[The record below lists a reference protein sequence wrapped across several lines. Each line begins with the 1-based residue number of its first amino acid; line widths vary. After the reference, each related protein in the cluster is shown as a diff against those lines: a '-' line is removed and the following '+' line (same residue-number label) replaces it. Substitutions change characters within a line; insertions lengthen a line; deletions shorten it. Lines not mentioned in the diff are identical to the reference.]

1 MCPTPR
7 NRATLGRTGP
17 YQSGGMR
24 GVWSRRNVGSP
35 RRAWWELLRRDAG
48 GLSGEWCGPVPGAS
62 VGPLFWLNND
72 CWIPLLGT
80 PGGHPGRSSGPA
92 LTSDDYPGPHETD
105 ADHLVNGFGPRPD
118 GQGAGTRRVHPGDEG
133 VHIPETNAKQKG
145 HDPPGGAGRTPV
157 HGNFRRGRAAVFT
170 LRGSRAFPYG
180 RSRLPFRAAGVAPR
194 AFSRPRGVRAGGRHA
209 MTGPLTAPENPRAPL
224 PTALVQM
231 SPCRQGE

>member
-7 NRATLGRTGP
+7 NRATPGRTGP

-24 GVWSRRNVGSP
+24 GVRSRRDAGSP
-35 RRAWWELLRRDAG
+35 RRAWWEPIRRDAG
-48 GLSGEWCGPVPGAS
+48 GLSGEWCGPVLGAS

-105 ADHLVNGFGPRPD
+105 AHHLVNGFGPCPD
-118 GQGAGTRRVHPGDEG
+118 GQGAGTRRAHPGDEV
-133 VHIPETNAKQKG
+133 VHIPEMNAKQKG
-145 HDPPGGAGRTPV
+145 HDPPGEGGAY
-157 HGNFRRGRAAVFT
+157 A
-170 LRGSRAFPYG
+170 GSREIPSRTG
-180 RSRLPFRAAGVAPR
+180 SRVHPSGQPRLPFRAVALTLSGSR
-194 AFSRPRGVRAGGRHA
+194 SRPRAPFSRARRACRRAARDGRAAHRP
-209 MTGPLTAPENPRAPL
+209 GKPRAPL